1 MKQNLRFIL
10 LALLC
15 AVFSTAW
22 GGSITFADLNLENG
36 VQYTDPFDGG
46 DFTVTFA
53 GGGNDGKY
61 YDTGSGIRVYSG
73 GTMTIAAKDNK
84 DLTNITITYDGSN
97 KPTSGDVVN
106 VGTYNPN
113 TDTWTG
119 SAESVVFTRPTE
131 SGHWRVQKIEVT
143 VGGSSGPVSYT
154 VTYDCNGGTSG
165 CPDEVTDISAG
176 TSITLAAAPTKTD
189 YTFNGWNDGN
199 SNYQP
204 GASYTVNSIVTFTAQ
219 WMSNSSQTEAL
230 LYESFSGYL
239 GDDSHAVIE
248 LNKEEDINRLDY
260 KKWTSFSKV
269 YFGNGGCGKLGTSSA
284 VGSMNASEIPLSGAG
299 TLTFKVKKY
308 GTDSGK
314 LNVTVTGATAL
325 GSTSVTPE
333 SNWTEY
339 TVNLTDATG
348 NVSITFATSSK
359 RAYIDDIKLVTATPP
374 VQAPVIEP
382 NGGEFAESQ
391 TVSISAKDGT
401 IHYTTDGS
409 DPTVES
415 PVYENPFE
423 ITTTTTVKAIAI
435 NDGETS
441 SVTSAIFTKVEA
453 PVTSL
458 NPASGYVKVGS
469 RILVQFEGQ
478 VSKLYYSVNDGEYT
492 EVAVTNYYPI
502 TITEDMVVDNK
513 VKINAYH
520 TYTLGETVLQSEI
533 AEATY
538 NVVNP
543 EVFFDTPA
551 TIFASELTVKL
562 SASEGATIYY
572 TTENTDPTTEYP
584 SAGITINTTT
594 TFKAIAVVEGISS
607 DVVSATYTKSE
618 AVASY
623 AAYKLVTK
631 QEELQANKS
640 CIIVCRNK
648 NTALGEQMDHEGT
661 APYRKSVSVTF
672 TDNTQEYIDIS
683 KNTDVTVLTLEQ
695 EGEFWYLK
703 EGNSYLTPFG
713 TGNYVDLAT
722 KSNDAQLTISYT
734 LSSSP
739 TLSFNISAEN
749 NLLKYSSQTGRF
761 TRYKSSSG
769 STHSVDIYQPVEVSA
784 VDLYEKPSEID
795 NTLTENTIE
804 AQSGVTVN
812 LYRSLTAGVW
822 NAICLPFD
830 MTVTQAKQ
838 LFGEGYA
845 LEELDDV
852 ITDNGN
858 TSINFKLASEFKA
871 GVPYLVLPTQSVAKK
886 AVVVIN
892 GVNIVADEPT
902 EVTAGGYSFKGFYNP
917 YNPCGSEDDFKN
929 YFFIG
934 ANNKFQYF
942 NSTTTQL
949 RAFRCY
955 FHVPEGSTPANLSL
969 STDNNGITESISLTE
984 VDGLSTN
991 LTTRVY
997 TISGQYVGKSTDN
1010 LSKGMYIVN
1019 GRKFIVK

>member
-1 MKQNLRFIL
+1 M
-10 LALLC
+10 
-15 AVFSTAW
+15 TA
-22 GGSITFADLNLENG
+22 
-36 VQYTDPFDGG
+36 
-46 DFTVTFA
+46 
-53 GGGNDGKY
+53 
-61 YDTGSGIRVYSG
+61 SGI
-73 GTMTIAAKDNK
+73 A
-84 DLTNITITYDGSN
+84 LT
-97 KPTSGDVVN
+97 
-106 VGTYNPN
+106 
-113 TDTWTG
+113 
-119 SAESVVFTRPTE
+119 
-131 SGHWRVQKIEVT
+131 
-143 VGGSSGPVSYT
+143 
-154 VTYDCNGGTSG
+154 
-165 CPDEVTDISAG
+165 
-176 TSITLAAAPTKTD
+176 
-189 YTFNGWNDGN
+189 
-199 SNYQP
+199 
-204 GASYTVNSIVTFTAQ
+204 
-219 WMSNSSQTEAL
+219 
-230 LYESFSGYL
+230 
-239 GDDSHAVIE
+239 
-248 LNKEEDINRLDY
+248 
-260 KKWTSFSKV
+260 
-269 YFGNGGCGKLGTSSA
+269 
-284 VGSMNASEIPLSGAG
+284 GAG

-308 GTDSGK
+308 GSDTGK
-314 LNVTVTGATAL
+314 LNVTVDGATAS
-325 GSTSVTPE
+325 GTTQVTPQD
-333 SNWTEY
+333 NWTDY
-339 TVNLTDATG
+339 TINLTKATG

-359 RAYIDDIKLVTATPP
+359 RALIDEITLVESVP
-374 VQAPVIEP
+374 APVIEP

-391 TVSISAKDGT
+391 MVSISAKDGT

-415 PVYENPFE
+415 PIYENPFE
-423 ITTTTTVKAIAI
+423 ITTTTTVKAIVI

-543 EVFFDTPA
+543 EIIFVTPS
-551 TIFASELTVKL
+551 TIFATSLDVEL
-562 SASEGATIYY
+562 SASPEDAAIYY
-572 TTENTDPTTEYP
+572 TLDGTDPTTSSTPY
-584 SAGITINTTT
+584 SAAIPLNATTT
-594 TFKAIAVVEGISS
+594 IKAIAVVEGIASA
-607 DVVSATYTKSE
+607 VASATYTKSE
-618 AVASY
+618 AASFSGEQWKRVTGTDDLDAVVSSGAQVIITNRVISNDGNAKVAMPSVNSSGNFDNTGVTVTLVDPGTGDNGHFVSVSDESAVAMFIVEKLGDSY
-623 AAYKLVTK
+623 RFKVKGSDTYLCALSD
-631 QEELQANKS
+631 NK
-640 CIIVCRNK
+640 IVAKSIDNSLIEDYNATITFNDNGKEDLFCFKNSNK
-648 NTALGEQMDHEGT
+648 NNKYLRYNPPSTNKFRMYTSSTEQGVALY
-661 APYRKSVSVTF
+661 AKSP
-672 TDNTQEYIDIS
+672 I
-683 KNTDVTVLTLEQ
+683 
-695 EGEFWYLK
+695 
-703 EGNSYLTPFG
+703 
-713 TGNYVDLAT
+713 
-722 KSNDAQLTISYT
+722 
-734 LSSSP
+734 
-739 TLSFNISAEN
+739 
-749 NLLKYSSQTGRF
+749 
-761 TRYKSSSG
+761 
-769 STHSVDIYQPVEVSA
+769 PVI
-784 VDLYEKPSEID
+784 DLYEKPSEID

-804 AQSGVTVN
+804 EQNGVTVN

-830 MTVTQAKQ
+830 MTEAQAKQ

-845 LEELDDV
+845 LEELNDV
-852 ITDNGN
+852 VTDNGN

-886 AVVVIN
+886 AVIVIN

-997 TISGQYVGKSTDN
+997 TISGQYVGKSTEN
-1010 LSKGMYIVN
+1010 LSKGIYIVN